1 MTITFI
7 NYADKAFKRHQHF
20 SLKMA
25 TKRGKFDKVIGY
37 SKVDIEPEFY
47 EKNRIILDYDKGG
60 GYWLWKPYFILK
72 TLYNLSEN
80 DYLFYS
86 DAGAFFLQSVGPLI
100 SEIAKSDQDIMGY
113 ELPFIERQWTKKELF
128 INMNCDK
135 KQYYNTNQI
144 GSSFILIRK
153 TPFSVTFFQNFLSF
167 ACIAKNI
174 TDIHKDNIYQES
186 DFIEQRHDQSI
197 FSLLY
202 KKNNLRTFKDPSQLG
217 TYPEAYSGNL
227 KVKINF
233 NETYKLNDGKL
244 FRKNHFTED
253 YQTIIFHNRRSNP
266 LIGMMKYYSKRY
278 INKLISK

>member
-186 DFIEQRHDQSI
+186 DFIEHRHDQSF
-197 FSLLY
+197 FSIMAKIEGIPTISASEYWYPRVDGLQPDWDALSNFPIHAKRDKEFNYFSKLLI
-202 KKNNLRTFKDPSQLG
+202 KLR
-217 TYPEAYSGNL
+217 
-227 KVKINF
+227 KIWK
-233 NETYKLNDGKL
+233 KLNY
-244 FRKNHFTED
+244 R
-253 YQTIIFHNRRSNP
+253 IFG
-266 LIGMMKYYSKRY
+266 I
-278 INKLISK
+278 